1 MIQASQA
8 WHDFWHKAWSEITH
22 GDAGDAL
29 FTALLTAY
37 AEPQRH
43 YHTLQHLQECMEHFA
58 SSAHLA
64 QHPHEVAVALWF
76 HDAIYDT
83 HAHNNEA
90 ASAQW
95 AVQALRSAGAQRDV
109 CARIEAL
116 IMATQHSAAPAT
128 PDACLLVDIDLSI
141 LGAVG
146 PRFAQYEAQIKR
158 EYSFVDAAIFNLK
171 RAEILRDFLARENIY
186 STPFF
191 NQQLEAKARENLARS
206 IQLLVPVGP

>member
-1 MIQASQA
+1 VIQAPQA
-8 WHDFWHKAWSEITH
+8 WHESWHKAWSVLTH
-22 GDAGDAL
+22 GNAGDAL

-58 SSAHLA
+58 PSAHLA

-95 AVQALRSAGAQRDV
+95 AVQALRAADAPSYTCSRV
-109 CARIEAL
+109 EAL

-141 LGAVG
+141 LGADGV
-146 PRFAQYEAQIKR
+146 RFAQYEAQIKC
-158 EYSFVDAAIFNLK
+158 EYSFVDAAIFNVK
-171 RAEILRDFLARENIY
+171 RAEILRGFLDRERIF
-186 STPFF
+186 STSFF
-191 NQQLEAKARENLARS
+191 SQKLEVRARENLARS
-206 IQLLVPVGP
+206 IQLLAL